1 MNINK
6 ILTAVGVVVAIA
18 AVFVGQVA
26 AYSEIALVV
35 LGLASG
41 FMKPTA
47 DISGRM
53 AYTVAAVALPT
64 IANSLDAIPVVG
76 APING
81 IIDNIALMIGG
92 MVIANFL
99 LALKDSVMP
108 SSD

>member
-1 MNINK
+1 MDINR

-18 AVFVGQVA
+18 GVFVVQVEP
-26 AYSEIALVV
+26 YSALVLV
-35 LGLASG
+35 ALGLASG

-53 AYTVAAVALPT
+53 AYTVAALALPT

-76 APING
+76 APVNS